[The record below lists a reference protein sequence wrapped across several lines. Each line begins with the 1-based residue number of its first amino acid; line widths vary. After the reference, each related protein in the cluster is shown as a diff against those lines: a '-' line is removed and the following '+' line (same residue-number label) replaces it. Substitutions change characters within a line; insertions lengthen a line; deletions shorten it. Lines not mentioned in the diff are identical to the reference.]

1 MSSEYIYEYV
11 DENLKQDEKSL
22 TVDFYFKS
30 EVNKDEAIELIDS
43 IIDNV
48 DAKKMIGHK
57 PTIFVKS
64 PWSNA

>member
-11 DENLKQDEKSL
+11 DENLKQDENSL

-30 EVNKDEAIELIDS
+30 DVNKDEAIEL
-43 IIDNV
+43 IDNV

-64 PWSNA
+64 PWSDT